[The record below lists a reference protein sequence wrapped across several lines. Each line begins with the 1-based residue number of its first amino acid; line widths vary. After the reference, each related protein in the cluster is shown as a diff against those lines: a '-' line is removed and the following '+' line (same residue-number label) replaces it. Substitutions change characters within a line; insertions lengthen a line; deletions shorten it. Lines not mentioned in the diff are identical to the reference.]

1 MWWALPFGAVL
12 VAFIWAVVRAVRLR
26 LKVDEERALRIA
38 VERELISLQ
47 RLATRLHE
55 EHQFLTHF
63 LAEFPHL
70 TRDLHSGAT
79 ERKIP
84 AALLNIIQRILEP
97 KQAIVLLRRRHTTTD
112 QGRSA
117 LLVVAAT
124 TPLGLARPG
133 AEVPIGNGE
142 IGFVAEVQR
151 VMSRADFESQS
162 PVTRARLRQG
172 GVPGFEP
179 HLVAPMVLGEETM
192 GVLALSAPRED
203 WPQAKAVL
211 RVIAQIG
218 ALAIH
223 DVDAYAQM
231 KVTADVD
238 GLTLLYNKRRMS
250 QTLAEAIL
258 EAQQKMQS
266 LAVFLFDLDH
276 FKNYN
281 DVNGHVAGDALLQ
294 VLARL
299 VQDNTRRDNIIG
311 RFGGEEF
318 LVIFKGA
325 TAEHALQAA
334 ENLRTVIARHPFP
347 FAGKQPLGLV
357 SISGG
362 VAEYPKDAMDSTG
375 LLRAADAALYEAKR
389 QGRNRVLVATPRYL
403 SEDEPV
409 IGSGVEDM
417 DEDFDEAPPKK
428 SASNG

>member
-1 MWWALPFGAVL
+1 
-12 VAFIWAVVRAVRLR
+12 
-26 LKVDEERALRIA
+26 
-38 VERELISLQ
+38 
-47 RLATRLHE
+47 
-55 EHQFLTHF
+55 
-63 LAEFPHL
+63 
-70 TRDLHSGAT
+70 
-79 ERKIP
+79 
-84 AALLNIIQRILEP
+84 
-97 KQAIVLLRRRHTTTD
+97 
-112 QGRSA
+112 
-117 LLVVAAT
+117 
-124 TPLGLARPG
+124 
-133 AEVPIGNGE
+133 
-142 IGFVAEVQR
+142 
-151 VMSRADFESQS
+151 
-162 PVTRARLRQG
+162 
-172 GVPGFEP
+172 
-179 HLVAPMVLGEETM
+179 M